1 MSYRLHYAGYPSTGL
16 GPPDPAEWIGP
27 PGPTGPTGA
36 TGATGP
42 AGADG
47 AAGTATV
54 TSVAATVPSFLSI
67 AGSPITTSGTLA
79 ITLSGTALPVA
90 NGGTGLTA
98 FGSGVATWLGT
109 PSSANLAAALTDET
123 GSGAAVFATSPTL
136 VTPALGTPSA
146 AVLTNATGLPLSS
159 GVTGNLAVANL
170 GSGTSASSSTYWRGD
185 GTWATPPAGTG
196 TVTSVAASVP
206 AFLSIAGSPVTTSG
220 TLAITLSG
228 TALPA
233 ANGGTGLTSLGS
245 GVATWLGTP
254 SSANL
259 AAALTDETGSGAAVF
274 ATSPTLVTPAL
285 GTPASGVLT
294 NATGLP
300 LSSGVT
306 GTLPVAN
313 GGTGITSFGSGVA
326 TWLGTPSSANL
337 AAALTDE
344 TGSGALVFAT
354 SPTLVTPALGTP
366 ASGVLTNCTGLP
378 VAGGGTGVTTSTGSG
393 ANALAT
399 SPTLVT
405 PLLGTPTSGNLSNC
419 TAYPFASLTGS
430 ATYAQLPTEVQ
441 QIPLG
446 FILPGKPTTGQ
457 VYNLSVPFAVTIAA
471 SLAGSTVYETTLAT
485 SSAIFTVNKITTGNT
500 ITALG
505 TVTITTTNH
514 FSCTLAGAGGSLAAG
529 DVLQLVAPTQDATL
543 SDISISI
550 LASRV

>member
-228 TALPA
+228 TAIARGQWRHRADLA
-233 ANGGTGLTSLGS
+233 GFRRGD
-245 GVATWLGTP
+245 VARH
-254 SSANL
+254 A
-259 AAALTDETGSGAAVF
+259 E
-274 ATSPTLVTPAL
+274 
-285 GTPASGVLT
+285 
-294 NATGLP
+294 
-300 LSSGVT
+300 
-306 GTLPVAN
+306 
-313 GGTGITSFGSGVA
+313 FGQ
-326 TWLGTPSSANL
+326 L
-337 AAALTDE
+337 
-344 TGSGALVFAT
+344 
-354 SPTLVTPALGTP
+354 
-366 ASGVLTNCTGLP
+366 
-378 VAGGGTGVTTSTGSG
+378 GGGT
-393 ANALAT
+393 
-399 SPTLVT
+399 
-405 PLLGTPTSGNLSNC
+405 
-419 TAYPFASLTGS
+419 
-430 ATYAQLPTEVQ
+430 
-441 QIPLG
+441 
-446 FILPGKPTTGQ
+446 
-457 VYNLSVPFAVTIAA
+457 
-471 SLAGSTVYETTLAT
+471 
-485 SSAIFTVNKITTGNT
+485 
-500 ITALG
+500 
-505 TVTITTTNH
+505 
-514 FSCTLAGAGGSLAAG
+514 
-529 DVLQLVAPTQDATL
+529 D
-543 SDISISI
+543 
-550 LASRV
+550 R